1 MAQFK
6 IPIPEYQAK
15 SKQLMNAI
23 EDTADDFKQQFLN
36 KIKELDVIDE
46 KDRGALEG
54 SHAYTS
60 AFKKYNEIHEEVLE
74 SFQKMASD
82 GGDNPMDP
90 LVQKD
95 KDFANRFEEISNHK
109 NDSEI
114 TNRIGQIN
122 VAVNQD
128 CNFDR
133 AKTLIGFMRKY
144 FNSKEYKQIQSF
156 IDKGDIMGAFNRM
169 LECDAFLAALDS
181 APKLAD
187 TFLDVAC
194 GALKFQDKVNKTWT
208 KSIKAFLNSKGLS
221 ALLKKLPPETA
232 LRFFEAV
239 DKCVP
244 NKILKVSGQ
253 FLKGMKDIVNLDG
266 KGFVK
271 KNLKKL
277 GKLGKGFIGKTL
289 GKCLKSPWAGPI
301 FSGASSTITD
311 SIKTGDIRKG
321 VGHGVVD
328 SIASIDGIDGAM
340 IGGTIGAKIGGLEG
354 ALIGGGIGLIA
365 GGANQWAQKSFPN
378 FVPDIKKKIDRFID
392 EMDEQAKSGH
402 TNDYYVKKENPLGVD
417 HVNVGGLSWFP

>member
-1 MAQFK
+1 MARFK

-36 KIKELDVIDE
+36 KIKELDGIDE

-54 SHAYTS
+54 SSAYTS
-60 AFKKYNEIHEEVLE
+60 AFKKYNEIHDEVLE

-82 GGDNPMDP
+82 GGDNPMNP

-95 KDFANRFEEISNHK
+95 EDFANRFEEISNHK
-109 NDSEI
+109 NNSEV

-122 VAVNQD
+122 VSVSQD
-128 CNFDR
+128 CNLDR
-133 AKTLIGFMRKY
+133 AKTLIGFMKKY
-144 FNSKEYKQIQSF
+144 FNSEEYKQIQSF

-169 LECDAFLAALDS
+169 LECDAFLTALDS
-181 APKLAD
+181 SPKLAD
-187 TFLDVAC
+187 MFINVAC
-194 GALKFQDKVNKTWT
+194 GALQFQDKVNKTWT
-208 KSIKAFLNSKGLS
+208 KGVKAFLNSKGLS
-221 ALLKKLPPETA
+221 ALLKKLPQEKA

-244 NKILKVSGQ
+244 DKILKVSGQ
-253 FLKGMKDIVNLDG
+253 FLKGMKDIINLDS

-277 GKLGKGFIGKTL
+277 GKLGKGFVGKTL

-301 FSGASSTITD
+301 FSGGSSAITD
-311 SIKTGDIRKG
+311 SVKTGDIRKG
-321 VGHGVVD
+321 IGHGVVD
-328 SIASIDGIDGAM
+328 GIASIDSIDGAM
-340 IGGTIGAKIGGLEG
+340 IGATTCAAFGPIGIIVGGSVG
-354 ALIGGGIGLIA
+354 FIA
-365 GGANQWAQKSFPN
+365 GLTNQHEQKQHPN
-378 FVPDIKKKIDRFID
+378 FVSDMKKKIDHFID
-392 EMDEQAKSGH
+392 GMDEQVKSGI
-402 TNDYYVKKENPLGVD
+402 NDYYAKKENPSGVE